1 MWKFLADDAHCL
13 LRDVAHGHLVLGRVV
28 SHHVNEI
35 HLHVT
40 IVDISPPRTTFSS
53 TPGAGFIITIAPWY
67 ESPFWPAREVSAM
80 RLSRGHCGEQNRSSP
95 ALGRTPHS
103 CDSRSRGQQR
113 LYPCGRLLKWRITA
127 VRIHP
132 SVAGRPPAARRL
144 PYKLYGERSTFFP
157 ERAAPKYQNFLVP
170 ST

>member
-1 MWKFLADDAHCL
+1 MMRIVCC
-13 LRDVAHGHLVLGRVV
+13 VM
-28 SHHVNEI
+28 
-35 HLHVT
+35 LHTATLSWVESSV
-40 IVDISPPRTTFSS
+40 IMSMKYICMSPSLISPPRTTFSS

-103 CDSRSRGQQR
+103 CLARLRGQSRQY
-113 LYPCGRLLKWRITA
+113 LCGRLSDRRQAAMRIY
-127 VRIHP
+127 R

-144 PYKLYGERSTFFP
+144 PYKLYGERSIFFP
-157 ERAAPKYQNFLVP
+157 GRAVQNIQKIVSVVRKP
-170 ST
+170 TKA

>member
-1 MWKFLADDAHCL
+1 MMRIVCC
-13 LRDVAHGHLVLGRVV
+13 VM
-28 SHHVNEI
+28 
-35 HLHVT
+35 LHTATLSWVESSV
-40 IVDISPPRTTFSS
+40 IMSMKYICMSPSLISPPRTSFSS

-103 CDSRSRGQQR
+103 CLARLRGQSRQY
-113 LYPCGRLLKWRITA
+113 LCGRLSDRRQAAMRIY
-127 VRIHP
+127 R

-157 ERAAPKYQNFLVP
+157 ERAAPKYQNFLAQVGKP
-170 ST
+170 TKA

>member
-1 MWKFLADDAHCL
+1 MMRIVCC
-13 LRDVAHGHLVLGRVV
+13 VM
-28 SHHVNEI
+28 
-35 HLHVT
+35 LHTATLSWVESSV
-40 IVDISPPRTTFSS
+40 IMSMKYICMSPSLISLPRTSFSS

-103 CDSRSRGQQR
+103 CLARLRGQSRQY
-113 LYPCGRLLKWRITA
+113 LCGRLSDRRQAAMRIY
-127 VRIHP
+127 R

>member
-1 MWKFLADDAHCL
+1 MMRIVCC
-13 LRDVAHGHLVLGRVV
+13 VM
-28 SHHVNEI
+28 
-35 HLHVT
+35 LHTATLSWVESSV
-40 IVDISPPRTTFSS
+40 IMSMKYICMSPSLISPPRTTFSS

-103 CDSRSRGQQR
+103 CLARLRGQSRQY
-113 LYPCGRLLKWRITA
+113 LCGRLSDRRQAAMRIY
-127 VRIHP
+127 R

-157 ERAAPKYQNFLVP
+157 ERAAPKYQHFLVP

>member
-1 MWKFLADDAHCL
+1 MMRIVCC
-13 LRDVAHGHLVLGRVV
+13 VM
-28 SHHVNEI
+28 
-35 HLHVT
+35 LHTATLSWVESSV
-40 IVDISPPRTTFSS
+40 IMSMKYICMSPSLISPPRTTFSS

-80 RLSRGHCGEQNRSSP
+80 RLSRGHCGEQNRLSP

-103 CDSRSRGQQR
+103 CLARLRGQSRQY
-113 LYPCGRLLKWRITA
+113 LCGRLSDRRQAAMRIY
-127 VRIHP
+127 R

-157 ERAAPKYQNFLVP
+157 ERAVQNIQNFLVP

>member
-1 MWKFLADDAHCL
+1 MMRIVCC
-13 LRDVAHGHLVLGRVV
+13 VM
-28 SHHVNEI
+28 
-35 HLHVT
+35 LHTATLSWVESSV
-40 IVDISPPRTTFSS
+40 IMSMKYICMSPSLISSPRTSFSS

-144 PYKLYGERSTFFP
+144 PYKLYGERSIFFP
-157 ERAAPKYQNFLVP
+157 GRAVQNIQKIVSVVRKP
-170 ST
+170 TKA

>member
-1 MWKFLADDAHCL
+1 MMRIVCC
-13 LRDVAHGHLVLGRVV
+13 VM
-28 SHHVNEI
+28 
-35 HLHVT
+35 LHTATLSWVESSV
-40 IVDISPPRTTFSS
+40 IMSMKYICMSPSLIFSPRTSFSS

-103 CDSRSRGQQR
+103 CLARLRGQSRQY
-113 LYPCGRLLKWRITA
+113 LCGRLSDRRQAAMRIY
-127 VRIHP
+127 RY
-132 SVAGRPPAARRL
+132 VAGRPPAARRL

>member
-1 MWKFLADDAHCL
+1 MMRIVCC
-13 LRDVAHGHLVLGRVV
+13 VM
-28 SHHVNEI
+28 
-35 HLHVT
+35 LHTATLSWVESSV
-40 IVDISPPRTTFSS
+40 IMSMKYICMSPSLISSPRTSFSS

-80 RLSRGHCGEQNRSSP
+80 RLSRGHCGEQNRSSS

-103 CDSRSRGQQR
+103 CLARLRGQSRQY
-113 LYPCGRLLKWRITA
+113 LCGRLSDRRQAAMRIY
-127 VRIHP
+127 R

>member
-1 MWKFLADDAHCL
+1 MMRIVCC
-13 LRDVAHGHLVLGRVV
+13 VM
-28 SHHVNEI
+28 
-35 HLHVT
+35 LHTATLSWVESSV
-40 IVDISPPRTTFSS
+40 IMSMKYICMSPSLISPPRTTFSS

-103 CDSRSRGQQR
+103 CLARLRGQSRQY
-113 LYPCGRLLKWRITA
+113 LCGRLSDRRQAAMRIY
-127 VRIHP
+127 R

-144 PYKLYGERSTFFP
+144 PYKLYGERSIFFP
-157 ERAAPKYQNFLVP
+157 GRAVKNIQKIVSVVRKPTKA
-170 ST
+170 

>member
-1 MWKFLADDAHCL
+1 MMRIVCC
-13 LRDVAHGHLVLGRVV
+13 VM
-28 SHHVNEI
+28 
-35 HLHVT
+35 LHTATLSWVESSV
-40 IVDISPPRTTFSS
+40 IMSMKYICMSPSLISPPRTSFSS

-80 RLSRGHCGEQNRSSP
+80 RLSRGHCGEQNRSSS

-103 CDSRSRGQQR
+103 CLARLRGQSRQY
-113 LYPCGRLLKWRITA
+113 LCGRLSDRRQAAMRIY
-127 VRIHP
+127 R

>member
-1 MWKFLADDAHCL
+1 MMRIVCC
-13 LRDVAHGHLVLGRVV
+13 VM
-28 SHHVNEI
+28 
-35 HLHVT
+35 LHTATLSWVESSV
-40 IVDISPPRTTFSS
+40 IMSMKYICMSPSLISPPRTTFSS

-80 RLSRGHCGEQNRSSP
+80 RLSRGHCGEQNRSSS

-103 CDSRSRGQQR
+103 CLARLRGQSRQY
-113 LYPCGRLLKWRITA
+113 LCGRLSDRRQAAMRIY
-127 VRIHP
+127 R

>member
-1 MWKFLADDAHCL
+1 MMRIVCC
-13 LRDVAHGHLVLGRVV
+13 VM
-28 SHHVNEI
+28 
-35 HLHVT
+35 LHTATLSWVESSV
-40 IVDISPPRTTFSS
+40 IMSMKYICMSPSLISSPRTSFSS

-103 CDSRSRGQQR
+103 CLARLRGQSRQY
-113 LYPCGRLLKWRITA
+113 LCGRLSDRRQAAMRIY
-127 VRIHP
+127 R

-144 PYKLYGERSTFFP
+144 PYKLYGERSVFFP
-157 ERAAPKYQNFLVP
+157 ERAAPKYQHFLVP